1 MTDPFSPE
9 GPRIPGKVKTGK
21 QRSKKMGRGVE
32 TTWHHLDKEQQD
44 REHLDREEMDKEH
57 LGSERLAEKGLGTT
71 WQLCEQSEAHTSF
84 HSLLHVLVLK
94 EVRREIFQNF
104 FFFFKGSRA
113 RHWGVLHCQ
122 LHGDRF

>member
-21 QRSKKMGRGVE
+21 KRSKKMGRGVE

-94 EVRREIFQNF
+94 EVRRGIFHTKNLLLFQR
-104 FFFFKGSRA
+104 KPGQTLGCTSLPTTR
-113 RHWGVLHCQ
+113 
-122 LHGDRF
+122 